1 MENKKLITFE
11 YGSVSHRYSIKAKN
25 KLTAY
30 VGMLLHFKGISHL
43 IILYSPDEMVKKDK
57 WFNPYGNIS
66 KRIDKVFG
74 GVGSFDKYMAKHK
87 EECIEAY
94 KTIKQLV

>member
-11 YGSVSHRYSIKAKN
+11 YGAMSSKYSIKAKN

-30 VGMLLHFKGISHL
+30 VGMCLHFQSQSNFIALYGPEEIVKGDSWL
-43 IILYSPDEMVKKDK
+43 
-57 WFNPYGNIS
+57 NPLGNMS
-66 KRIDKVFG
+66 KRIDEVFG
-74 GVGSFDKYMAKHK
+74 GVGSFDKYMKEHE